1 MNSEVSG
8 KRRVR
13 LLLLWLPALIFLLLP
28 PACKR
33 EAARRQPLHKVVV
46 LGFDG
51 VDPDLVKRYMLEG
64 ALPNIAR
71 LSREGTFQELGTTNP
86 PESPVSWASFAT
98 GTNPGKHGI
107 FDFLKRDPNTYFPD
121 IALITR
127 EKPRFLWGL
136 IPIKRARIIN
146 NRKGDTFYKLA
157 ALNGMKVTLIRM
169 PLDFPPEEMPRG
181 KLLAGLGI
189 PDIRGT
195 WGTFF
200 YFATDLS
207 RWEAGN
213 TEFGGKLV
221 KLQLNGDE
229 ARTEIEGPVDPT
241 ADSFRRIS
249 IPLRFRIDR
258 NGAAATI
265 SLDGQEEKVKE
276 GAWSKWFRISFKV
289 TPFLKLHGISRFY
302 VLEVYPELRVYL
314 MPINFHPE
322 DPPVPISYPEDYSRE
337 LWHAVGAYKTLGW
350 LHDTWAL
357 NEERISE
364 EVFLEDLFEDM
375 EKQTEM
381 TLREL
386 KTDPADLTIS
396 IYTATDS
403 VSHMFYRLIDPEHP
417 RYEAEL
423 AARHGDAILRVY
435 SKMDEIIG
443 RVLSAID
450 EQTVLLVVSDH
461 GFHTWR
467 KEFNTN
473 TWLVR
478 NGFMALKGMES
489 DPKLKMLDDL
499 FSQGSFFPN
508 VDWSRTKAYSLGL
521 GQIYINLR
529 GREKHGT
536 VAPGQEYE
544 RLRDEIAEKLLSFR
558 DPDTGETVV
567 QGVYKREAIF
577 KGPYVDRAGDL
588 QLSFKAGYRTSW
600 QTSLGAIPESIIVAN
615 LKKWSGDHCASDI
628 GDTGGVLIANRR
640 LKQSGYSIMDIA
652 PTVLRLL
659 GCPDHPEFD
668 GRAIQL
674 EEAGAG
680 SQEPGEKP

>member
-8 KRRVR
+8 KGRVR

-28 PACKR
+28 LACKQ
-33 EAARRQPLHKVVV
+33 EVARRQALQKVVV

-71 LSREGTFQELGTTNP
+71 LSREGTLQELGTTNP

-423 AARHGDAILRVY
+423 AARYGDAILRVY

-628 GDTGGVLIANRR
+628 SDTGGVLIANRR

>member
-8 KRRVR
+8 KGRVR

-146 NRKGDTFYKLA
+146 NRKGDSFYKLA

-241 ADSFRRIS
+241 TDSFRRIS

-258 NGAAATI
+258 NGAAVTI

-423 AARHGDAILRVY
+423 AARHGDAILKVY

-628 GDTGGVLIANRR
+628 SDTGGVLIANRR

-668 GRAIQL
+668 GRAMQL
-674 EEAGAG
+674 
-680 SQEPGEKP
+680 QEPREVARRK

>member
-1 MNSEVSG
+1 MSG
-8 KRRVR
+8 EKRTIFVM
-13 LLLLWLPALIFLLLP
+13 LWLPALIFFLLTL
-28 PACKR
+28 ACKR
-33 EAARRQPLHKVVV
+33 EPARRQPEQKVVV

-64 ALPNIAR
+64 ALPNIAK
-71 LSREGTFQELGTTNP
+71 LSREGTLQELGTTNP

-127 EKPRFLWGL
+127 ERPRFLWGL
-136 IPIKRARIIN
+136 IPIKRPVIIN
-146 NRKGDTFYKLA
+146 NRKGNTFYKLA
-157 ALNGMKVTLIRM
+157 ARNGIKATLIRM
-169 PLDFPPEEMPRG
+169 PLDFPPEEMPNS
-181 KLLAGLGI
+181 KLLSGLGI

-207 RWEAGN
+207 RWEVGN

-241 ADSFRRIS
+241 EEGFNRIS
-249 IPLRFRIDR
+249 IPLRFRLDR
-258 NGAAATI
+258 NEVAVTI
-265 SLDGQEEKVKE
+265 SLDGQEEQVKE

-322 DPPVPISYPEDYSRE
+322 DPPVAVSYPEDYSRE
-337 LWHAVGAYKTLGW
+337 LWKAVGAYKTLGW

-364 EVFLEDLFEDM
+364 DVFLEDLFEDM
-375 EKQTEM
+375 EKQTEI

-386 KTDPADLTIS
+386 KTDPADLIIS

-423 AARHGDAILRVY
+423 AARYGDSIMKVY

-443 RVLSAID
+443 RVLSTID
-450 EQTVLLVVSDH
+450 ERTVLFVVSDH

-473 TWLVR
+473 TWLAR

-489 DPKLKMLDDL
+489 DSQLKVLDDL

-508 VDWSRTKAYSLGL
+508 VDWSKTKAYSLGL

-529 GREKHGT
+529 GREKYGT
-536 VAPGQEYE
+536 VAPGEEYE
-544 RLRDEIAEKLLSFR
+544 KLRDEIAEKLLSFR

-588 QLSFKAGYRTSW
+588 QLSFKTGYRTSW
-600 QTSLGAIPESIIVAN
+600 QTALGAIPESIIVAN

-628 GDTGGVLIANRR
+628 SDTGGVLVANRR

-668 GRAIQL
+668 GRAMQL
-674 EEAGAG
+674 
-680 SQEPGEKP
+680 QEPE